1 MTRASSSRQ
10 ISLMNQASNIQVR
23 SQVSSIAV
31 QPKNE
36 LTRVCNM
43 RHTEA
48 QGPVQVIF

>member
-10 ISLMNQASNIQVR
+10 ISLMNQASNIQR